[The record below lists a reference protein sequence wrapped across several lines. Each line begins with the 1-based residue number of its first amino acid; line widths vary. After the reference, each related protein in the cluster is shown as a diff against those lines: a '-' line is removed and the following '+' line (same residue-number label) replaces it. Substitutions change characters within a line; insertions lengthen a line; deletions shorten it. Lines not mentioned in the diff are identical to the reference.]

1 MTDTNRPKER
11 RLHPRVPVKG
21 HVALGQGEGDRA
33 VLTDISM
40 SGVACTSPKAMAE
53 MTVLEM
59 TMELPFADGSR
70 SFKAGGAVVRS
81 EAIEGGGF
89 LVAVFFTHMDDAAR
103 ATLSEYV
110 ASSDS

>member
-11 RLHPRVPVKG
+11 RLHQRVPVKG
-21 HVALGQGEGDRA
+21 HVALGEGVDGRA

-59 TMELPFADGSR
+59 TMELPFADGAK
-70 SFKAGGAVVRS
+70 SFQAGGAVVRS
-81 EAIEGGGF
+81 EPLEGGGF
-89 LVAVFFTHMDDAAR
+89 MVAVFFTHMDDAAR
-103 ATLSEYV
+103 TTLAEYI
-110 ASSDS
+110 ANSD